1 MLEVCECL
9 LAGSYGTDAPP
20 ISDVEADSKSHS
32 FSYDV
37 WGFDEEED

>member
-1 MLEVCECL
+1 MSMWRF
-9 LAGSYGTDAPP
+9 AGSYGVDAPP

-37 WGFDEEED
+37 WV